1 MRYGSG
7 YGGCPAPYWDK
18 SRTRMKAHYPKSVG
32 KLDGIDQFDHAVACR
47 SNNCGIP
54 KQCQSCDDHCAKKD
68 GKRGK
73 HDYKEKSRLTI
84 TLLIVVDLDD

>member
-1 MRYGSG
+1 M
-7 YGGCPAPYWDK
+7 ALIMLWL
-18 SRTRMKAHYPKSVG
+18 VN
-32 KLDGIDQFDHAVACR
+32 R

-84 TLLIVVDLDD
+84 TFVIVVDLALR